1 MRTHFPK
8 IYPYLLIALVIVA
21 IYGQTVGFD
30 YSNHDDIELL
40 QQKAGYLGNPGN
52 ILRAFTTD
60 VVWGHQDVYYRPL
73 LTLSFM
79 VDSWIGGVRPAAFHL
94 GNVFLHLLAV
104 CLLYAFLRDLG
115 TGQLPSLLASLI
127 FAVHPVLVQAVAW
140 IPGRNDS
147 LLTALVLASF
157 LCYLEYARQGR
168 ARWGLGQAG
177 LFLLALLTKE
187 TAVLLP
193 LLILFHLW
201 LERRQGDGTSGRRVV
216 MLFVGWA
223 AALAIYLALRSTALS
238 GGLTQGNL
246 RMNTLADNW
255 TGFLSYLGKIFLPV
269 NLSGDPIPADLPPA
283 PGAIGALMLLAVT
296 AALGIRDRSRFLF
309 GAVWFLSFLA
319 PSFAGNT
326 AYANFAEHRLYLPLA
341 GFALMLLQLNPS
353 RFERIPAP
361 AVRMT
366 IGFVLVGLASLTLWY
381 AHTFRSGIAH
391 WERTTRV
398 SPHSYVARTIL
409 GRSYANDGRIAEA
422 EREFLAALRLNPR
435 HQTAA
440 NDLCLLYLGRGEHR
454 KAEELALECLG
465 RWPDHAG
472 IRNTLGLTYLG
483 AGRPDLAERQFMRSI
498 ELGGG
503 AEAADNL
510 GYLYLKQGNLP
521 QAERYLLLAH
531 DAAPGDP
538 TNLYHLAYLY
548 HQLGDSHRAR
558 EYYRAA
564 VRNGLKEDPRV
575 LEMLEGR

>member
-1 MRTHFPK
+1 MRKYFPK
-8 IYPYLLIALVIVA
+8 AYPYLLIALVVVA
-21 IYGQTVGFD
+21 IYGQTLGFD

-40 QQKAGYLGNPGN
+40 QQKAEYLGHPGN
-52 ILRAFTTD
+52 ILRAFATD

-79 VDSWIGGVRPAAFHL
+79 VDSWMGGVRPAIFHF
-94 GNVFLHLLAV
+94 GNVLLHLLAV
-104 CLLYAFLRDLG
+104 CLLYAFLMALG
-115 TGQLPSLLASLI
+115 AGPLPSLTASLI

-157 LCYLEYARQGR
+157 LCYLKYVRRGST
-168 ARWGLGQAG
+168 RWVLGETG
-177 LFLLALLTKE
+177 LFLLALLSKE
-187 TAVLLP
+187 TAILLP

-201 LERRQGDGTSGRRVV
+201 LERRRGNGPVVRQVV
-216 MLFVGWA
+216 MLSVGWA
-223 AALAIYLALRSTALS
+223 AALAIYLTLRSTALS

-246 RMNTLADNW
+246 RMNTMADNW

-283 PGAIGALMLLAVT
+283 PGAIGALLLLAVT
-296 AALGIRDRSRFLF
+296 VALGIRDRRRFLF
-309 GAVWFLSFLA
+309 GAVWFLLFLA

-326 AYANFAEHRLYLPLA
+326 TYANFAEHRLYLPLA
-341 GFALMLLQLNPS
+341 GFALMLLQINPL
-353 RFERIPAP
+353 RFRKIPAP

-381 AHTFRSGIAH
+381 ARTFRNGIAH
-391 WERTTRV
+391 WERTAMV

-409 GRSYANDGRIAEA
+409 GRSYANAGRVAEA
-422 EREFLAALRLNPR
+422 EQQFLAALRLNPR

-483 AGRPDLAERQFMRSI
+483 AGRPDLAERQFKRSI

-521 QAERYLLLAH
+521 EAERYLLLAH
-531 DAAPGDP
+531 DAAPGDRS
-538 TNLYHLAYLY
+538 NLYHLAYLY
-548 HQLGDSHRAR
+548 HQLGDSRQAR